1 MTYKTLYSSAAKT
14 DLKEAVLYISNE
26 LKNPTAANALLDA
39 VNEEL
44 NTLSLFPYAHNII
57 ANKFLSPYEF
67 RFVKVKNYIAV
78 YKVNETE
85 KTIYIVRFLYNK
97 RDWTEILKTI

>member
-26 LKNPTAANALLDA
+26 LKNPTSANALLDA

-57 ANKFLSPYEF
+57 ANKSLPPVEALAF
-67 RFVKVKNYIAV
+67 NTIAV
-78 YKVNETE
+78 PIP
-85 KTIYIVRFLYNK
+85 TIIPP
-97 RDWTEILKTI
+97 